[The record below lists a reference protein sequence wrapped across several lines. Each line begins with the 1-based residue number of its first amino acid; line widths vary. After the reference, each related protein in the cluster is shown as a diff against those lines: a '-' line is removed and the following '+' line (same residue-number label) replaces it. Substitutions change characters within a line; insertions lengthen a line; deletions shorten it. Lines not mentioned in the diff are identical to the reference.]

1 MQFKS
6 LDDVSTDQPGESHQK
21 FQAQQLK
28 VADMLHGFLAL
39 CCLGAVGGAQGTKV
53 AVLAAH
59 NPAKCGSSGS
69 QAVVEC
75 NLKVSVH
82 SNEHSRHTE
91 KLS

>member
-1 MQFKS
+1 MRLIRS
-6 LDDVSTDQPGESHQK
+6 SR
-21 FQAQQLK
+21 QLK

-82 SNEHSRHTE
+82 SNEHSCHTE

>member
-1 MQFKS
+1 MRLIK
-6 LDDVSTDQPGESHQK
+6 SHQK
-21 FQAQQLK
+21 FQATEKQI
-28 VADMLHGFLAL
+28 MLHGFLAL

-82 SNEHSRHTE
+82 SNEHSRPTE